1 MKRST
6 LLCAI
11 LLATSMLSAQ
21 TTIVGSGPMV
31 KQERKLEAFNTVNNP
46 STFDITIT
54 RSSDYRAVVTADGNL
69 IDYILTEV
77 ENGTLT
83 VSIKSGISYSNA
95 HVTIT
100 IFTPHLNEVV
110 MKGTGNVTALS
121 VKEDSFTATCKG
133 TGSFKCDCLLV
144 TKDLILQNSGTGNM
158 DVSYMCQNTV
168 IIKNSGTGNIS
179 LSMLQNV
186 TSSMKIQNSGTGSIV
201 LKKLSVGD
209 LQLKNLGT
217 GDITLSGKADN
228 MTLVNNGTGNVQANK
243 LSVKTAH
250 IIQNS
255 VGGINA
261 YVTEKAYLTRKNKT
275 GNLKITGG
283 GEVVMEMSIEE
294 IREFLNE

>member
-186 TSSMKIQNSGTGSIV
+186 TSSMKIQNSGTGAIT

-209 LQLKNLGT
+209 LQLMIRGT
-217 GDITLSGKADN
+217 GNVTLSGKADK
-228 MTLVNNGTGNVQANK
+228 MTLVHGGCGNVQANNLK
-243 LSVKTAH
+243 VTTAH
-250 IIQNS
+250 ITQNS
-255 VGGINA
+255 IGNIIA
-261 YVTEKAYLTRKNKT
+261 TVTDTAYLTQKNKIGKVT
-275 GNLKITGG
+275 IHGG
-283 GEVVMEMSIEE
+283 GKVVEE
-294 IREFLNE
+294 K

>member
-77 ENGTLT
+77 ET
-83 VSIKSGISYSNA
+83 YSNA

-110 MKGTGNVTALS
+110 MKGTGNVTVLS
-121 VKEDSFTATCKG
+121 VKEEYFTLTSKG
-133 TGSFKCDCLLV
+133 TGNFKCDCLIV
-144 TKDLILQNSGTGNM
+144 EKDLVLNSGGTGNI
-158 DVSYMCQNTV
+158 DVSYMCPNNVTV
-168 IIKNSGTGNIS
+168 QNSGAGNMNIKVI
-179 LSMLQNV
+179 QNV
-186 TSSMKIQNSGTGSIV
+186 TSSMKIQKSGTGDIT

-209 LQLKNLGT
+209 LQLKSLGT
-217 GDITLSGKADN
+217 GNLTLSGKADK
-228 MTLVNNGTGNVQANK
+228 MTLVHGGCGNVWANNLK
-243 LSVKTAH
+243 VATAH
-250 IIQNS
+250 ITQNS
-255 VGGINA
+255 IGNIIA
-261 YVTEKAYLTRKNKT
+261 TVTDTAYLTQKNKIGKVT
-275 GNLKITGG
+275 IHGG
-283 GEVVMEMSIEE
+283 GKIIEE
-294 IREFLNE
+294 

>member
-1 MKRST
+1 
-6 LLCAI
+6 
-11 LLATSMLSAQ
+11 MLSAQ

-133 TGSFKCDCLLV
+133 TGSFKCDCLL
-144 TKDLILQNSGTGNM
+144 I
-158 DVSYMCQNTV
+158 
-168 IIKNSGTGNIS
+168 
-179 LSMLQNV
+179 
-186 TSSMKIQNSGTGSIV
+186 
-201 LKKLSVGD
+201 
-209 LQLKNLGT
+209 
-217 GDITLSGKADN
+217 
-228 MTLVNNGTGNVQANK
+228 
-243 LSVKTAH
+243 
-250 IIQNS
+250 
-255 VGGINA
+255 
-261 YVTEKAYLTRKNKT
+261 
-275 GNLKITGG
+275 
-283 GEVVMEMSIEE
+283 
-294 IREFLNE
+294 